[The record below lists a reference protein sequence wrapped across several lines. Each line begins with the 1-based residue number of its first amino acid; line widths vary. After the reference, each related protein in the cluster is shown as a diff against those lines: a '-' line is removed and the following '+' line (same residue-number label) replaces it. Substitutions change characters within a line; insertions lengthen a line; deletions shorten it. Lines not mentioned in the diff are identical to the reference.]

1 MKLEEGLT
9 RLAPM
14 KKEALPLG
22 WVVATVAGPEGP
34 LERPEDWGAIITRL
48 LAFYY

>member
-1 MKLEEGLT
+1 MGSLGSAVKLEEGLT

-22 WVVATVAGPEGP
+22 GTAEVGAAWGYF
-34 LERPEDWGAIITRL
+34 ERPED
-48 LAFYY
+48 